1 MLEVV
6 ERLEEED
13 EEWRDMATDWDGVRV
28 EPR

>member
-1 MLEVV
+1 VLEVV

-13 EEWRDMATDWDGVRV
+13 EEWRDMVTDWDGVRI